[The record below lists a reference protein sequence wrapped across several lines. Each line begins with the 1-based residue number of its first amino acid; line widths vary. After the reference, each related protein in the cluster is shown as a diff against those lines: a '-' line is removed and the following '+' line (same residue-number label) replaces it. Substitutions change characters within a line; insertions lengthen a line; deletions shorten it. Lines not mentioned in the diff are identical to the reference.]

1 MIILWDIFIVEISNP
16 EIKKNIQ
23 KEWKVKNGI
32 VKSILLQAN
41 GILYSY
47 IDAKNPKRLYQ
58 QIQKKD

>member
-47 IDAKNPKRLYQ
+47 IDAENPKRLYQ